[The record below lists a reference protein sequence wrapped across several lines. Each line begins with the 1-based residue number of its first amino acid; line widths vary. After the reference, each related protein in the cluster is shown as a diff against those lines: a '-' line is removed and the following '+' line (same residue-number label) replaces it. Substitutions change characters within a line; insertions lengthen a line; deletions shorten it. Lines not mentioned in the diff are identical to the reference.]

1 MSDPRALAPDSPPPE
16 VTVVVPTRNAARTL
30 TACLESLRAQTTP
43 CRTVVVDNGSTD
55 ATVTIAEQGADVVL
69 HAGPERS
76 AQRNYG
82 ARAYP
87 AAIVGFIDADMVLA
101 PTVIEEAV
109 SAIGRG
115 AGSVVVPERTV
126 GKGFWVEVRAFERSF
141 YDGSDAIEAARFF
154 RWDIFEQT
162 GGFDE
167 ELTGPEDWDLAASAR
182 RLAPVARTVALIDH
196 DEGTITYLE
205 ACRKKAYY
213 AEGVRRYV
221 AKRGAAALWQAGHRP
236 WLRQPQKL
244 LNRRGAGLVALKT
257 GEALAAVRAV
267 TATSIREAT
276 DRVGRQHTT
285 EPMVKPCSGTSADRQ
300 KHQLQRLCRLWHA
313 SMYGVRIYR
322 TMQHGG
328 HTLGRLAV
336 GFVAPDHAG
345 DVTFL
350 DRSGMSLIA
359 PCRDEAPSRDY
370 AWWPIVEVL
379 LDDCYRLSELAA
391 DLSQTTCHIVDIG
404 AHVGAFTVALA
415 TAVPKAQVTAFEP
428 SAHRAGYLRRNVAR
442 NGMNDRVIVVQA
454 AVGNRVD
461 RKMLI
466 RGELVAETTE
476 ADGEL
481 VDVMSFADVM
491 DSIDGPI
498 DLLKMDCEG
507 SEYDIV
513 ASASPAMLHR
523 IQRLVL
529 EYHPAPAEQLAR
541 LFSTLTEAGL
551 AERWRQDVV
560 PGQSGVVSF
569 GRESA

>member
-1 MSDPRALAPDSPPPE
+1 MPDPSTSAATNRPPE

-30 TACLESLRAQTTP
+30 AGCLESLRAQTTP

-87 AAIVGFIDADMVLA
+87 AAIVGFIDADMILA
-101 PTVIEEAV
+101 PTVVEEAV
-109 SAIGRG
+109 NAIGHG
-115 AGSVVVPERTV
+115 AGSVIVPERTV
-126 GKGFWVEVRAFERSF
+126 GNGFWVEVRAFERSF

-154 RWDIFEQT
+154 RWEIFEQT

-221 AKRGAAALWQAGHRP
+221 AKRGAAAFWQAGHRP

-257 GEALAAVRAV
+257 GEASAAVLAV
-267 TATSIREAT
+267 TATSISEAT
-276 DRVGRQHTT
+276 QRVGRPHTA
-285 EPMVKPCSGTSADRQ
+285 EPMVKPCSATLVNR
-300 KHQLQRLCRLWHA
+300 HQHQRLCRLWHA
-313 SMYGVRIYR
+313 AMYGVRIYR

-328 HTLGRLAV
+328 RTLGRLAV

-350 DRSGMSLIA
+350 DRNGMSLIA
-359 PCRDEAPSRDY
+359 PCRDESPSRDY

-379 LDDCYRLSELAA
+379 LDDYYRLSELAA
-391 DLSQTTCHIVDIG
+391 DLSQKTCQIVDIG
-404 AHVGAFTVALA
+404 AHIGAFTVALA

-428 SAHRAGYLRRNVAR
+428 SAHRTGYLRRNVAR
-442 NGMNDRVIVVQA
+442 NGMNDRVVVVQA

-461 RKMLI
+461 RNMLI

-481 VDVMSFADVM
+481 VKVMSFTDVM

-507 SEYDIV
+507 GEYDIV
-513 ASASPAMLHR
+513 ASASSAMLQR
-523 IQRLVL
+523 IQRFVL
-529 EYHPAPAEQLAR
+529 EYHPAPAEQVTR

-551 AERWRQDVV
+551 VERWRQDVV
-560 PGQSGVVSF
+560 PGQLGVVSF
-569 GRESA
+569 GREIA